1 MSWRVTHLT
10 AYQVLIKHCTALIQ
24 IDGLLPELKA
34 QPRTGLEES

>member
-1 MSWRVTHLT
+1 MSWRVTHLA

-24 IDGLLPELKA
+24 INGCLPELKA